1 MIEPGCAGS
10 RRWLLPRMAA
20 VACIVMCMAIASAT
34 ASAQS
39 SSDTKPYDEKL
50 IRLAEILG
58 SIHYLRELCGSED
71 GQAWR
76 ERMREL
82 IEAEGA
88 TALRR
93 ARLTRSF
100 NKGYRNYTSHSS
112 CSPSHRTAITR
123 FMVEGAEIAES
134 LVKSVP

>member
-1 MIEPGCAGS
+1 MLAGTWASPGPALGQAAG
-10 RRWLLPRMAA
+10 
-20 VACIVMCMAIASAT
+20 
-34 ASAQS
+34 
-39 SSDTKPYDEKL
+39 DTKPYDEKL

-58 SIHYLRELCGSED
+58 SIHYLRELCGADD

-82 IEAEGA
+82 IDAEGA

-100 NKGYRNYTSHSS
+100 NKGYRSYAAHTSCTS
-112 CSPSHRTAITR
+112 SHRAAITH
-123 FMVEGAEIAES
+123 FMVEGAEIAET